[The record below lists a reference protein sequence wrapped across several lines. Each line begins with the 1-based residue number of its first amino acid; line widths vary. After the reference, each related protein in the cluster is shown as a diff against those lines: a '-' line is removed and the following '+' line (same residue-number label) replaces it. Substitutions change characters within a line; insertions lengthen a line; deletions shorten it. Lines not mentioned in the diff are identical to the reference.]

1 MGDETDKQ
9 HGIAAHDQRQ
19 TIVTC
24 VACKA
29 SDMRPFDKLKCVGR
43 PTDRVHR
50 VWCKFEHTI
59 KDEVTALEK
68 DIAPVP
74 AVILDNAVRF
84 RFDPEIERD

>member
-1 MGDETDKQ
+1 ME
-9 HGIAAHDQRQ
+9 
-19 TIVTC
+19 
-24 VACKA
+24 
-29 SDMRPFDKLKCVGR
+29 R

-50 VWCKFEHTI
+50 VWCKLEHTI